1 MVVFVADPVFRY
13 TADSTVPTIE
23 RNVEVKV
30 ADGAT
35 LGRIDLNRNDVGV
48 SGTALRVVD
57 TLLDNSCTIDFLN
70 SNDSALVRGGVSI
83 MARRKQGRMELQ
95 PGDALVLPA
104 HPKFHVLGVTSYS
117 LAVKEGVVAR
127 VEPPSSTAVTITIST
142 PSTDDGGES
151 PRLVFQPEER
161 SSDDDIY
168 DKGGSTLPPPS
179 VRRRVA
185 QEESSSDEERMVAV
199 QAVVALARESKKLT
213 RRFKREMAESDRVV
227 PPLSERSRRRGDEA
241 LRDDDDDGSEED
253 DEKPDDEDRAF
264 VEDDLTDDSK
274 PVVNML
280 LESVHGSL
288 TTAKAIRQHQLIA
301 DANTHLVP
309 AELTRLMDVF
319 SGKGLL
325 EPLERLEYKKREDEA
340 ALARIRDVKRNFHEN
355 KAVDDMASEGGDF
368 YLTPRGQVEKH
379 GVYFQRRVG
388 AALETKAE
396 VLKQLEAA
404 REARI
409 ARAQPEVVE
418 DSQAAVV
425 APSSHKVV
433 VGGKRSWRAL
443 AVPDDTFYSLEDP
456 RKRRS

>member
-23 RNVEVKV
+23 RNVEVEV
-30 ADGAT
+30 ADSGT

-48 SGTALRVVD
+48 SGTALRVLD
-57 TLLDNSCTIDFLN
+57 TFLDNSCTIDFLN

-117 LAVKEGVVAR
+117 LSVKEGVVAR
-127 VEPPSSTAVTITIST
+127 VEPPSSATGGAVTITINT

-168 DKGGSTLPPPS
+168 DKGGPTLPPAPI
-179 VRRRVA
+179 VRRRVVR
-185 QEESSSDEERMVAV
+185 EDSSSDEERMVAV
-199 QAVVALARESKKLT
+199 QAVVALACESKKLT

-241 LRDDDDDGSEED
+241 LQDDDDGSEDD
-253 DEKPDDEDRAF
+253 DEKPDDEDKAF
-264 VEDDLTDDSK
+264 VEDDLTNDSK
-274 PVVNML
+274 PVVKVL

-309 AELTRLMDVF
+309 EELTRLMDVF

-325 EPLERLEYKKREDEA
+325 EPLEHLEYKKREDEA
-340 ALARIRDVKRNFHEN
+340 ALARIRDVKRNFYEN
-355 KAVDDMASEGGDF
+355 KAVDDMAREGGDF
-368 YLTPRGQVEKH
+368 YSTYRGQVEKH
-379 GVYFQRRVG
+379 GVYFQRRVD
-388 AALETKAE
+388 AVLETKAE

-418 DSQAAVV
+418 DSQAVV
-425 APSSHKVV
+425 APSHKV

>member
-23 RNVEVKV
+23 RNVDVEV
-30 ADGAT
+30 ADNAT
-35 LGRIDLNRNDVGV
+35 LGRIDLNRNDVGI
-48 SGTALRVVD
+48 SGTALRVLD
-57 TLLDNSCTIDFLN
+57 TFLDNSCTIDFLN

-117 LAVKEGVVAR
+117 LSVKEGVVAR
-127 VEPPSSTAVTITIST
+127 VEPPSSATGGAVTITINT

-168 DKGGSTLPPPS
+168 DKGGPTLPPPS

-241 LRDDDDDGSEED
+241 LQDDDDGSEDD
-253 DEKPDDEDRAF
+253 DEKPDDEDKAF

-274 PVVNML
+274 PVVKVL
-280 LESVHGSL
+280 LKSVHGSL
-288 TTAKAIRQHQLIA
+288 TTAQAIRQHQLIA
-301 DANTHLVP
+301 DASTHLVP
-309 AELTRLMDVF
+309 EELTRLMDVF

-325 EPLERLEYKKREDEA
+325 EPLEHLEYKKREDEA
-340 ALARIRDVKRNFHEN
+340 ALARIRDVKRNFYEN
-355 KAVDDMASEGGDF
+355 KAVDDMAREGGDF
-368 YLTPRGQVEKH
+368 YSTYRGQVEKH

-418 DSQAAVV
+418 DSQAVV
-425 APSSHKVV
+425 APSHKV

>member
-23 RNVEVKV
+23 RNVEVEV
-30 ADGAT
+30 ADSGT

-48 SGTALRVVD
+48 SGTALRVLD
-57 TLLDNSCTIDFLN
+57 TFLDNSCTIDFLN

-83 MARRKQGRMELQ
+83 MARRKQGRMQLQ

-117 LAVKEGVVAR
+117 LSVKEGVVAR
-127 VEPPSSTAVTITIST
+127 VETPPATEEGVVVTITLNT
-142 PSTDDGGES
+142 PSTDDGQS

-179 VRRRVA
+179 VRHRVVR
-185 QEESSSDEERMVAV
+185 EDSSSDEERMVAV
-199 QAVVALARESKKLT
+199 QAVVALACESKKLT

-241 LRDDDDDGSEED
+241 LQSDDDNCSED
-253 DEKPDDEDRAF
+253 DEKPNDEDKAF
-264 VEDDLTDDSK
+264 VEDDLTNDSK
-274 PVVNML
+274 PVVKVL

-309 AELTRLMDVF
+309 EELTRLMDVF

-325 EPLERLEYKKREDEA
+325 EPLEHLERKKHADDG
-340 ALARIRDVKRNFHEN
+340 ALARIRDAKRNFYEN
-355 KAVDDMASEGGDF
+355 KAVDDLAREGGDF
-368 YLTPRGQVEKH
+368 YSTYRGQVEKH
-379 GVYFQRRVG
+379 GVYFQRRVD

-404 REARI
+404 REAHV

-418 DSQAAVV
+418 DSQEVV
-425 APSSHKVV
+425 APSHKA

-443 AVPDDTFYSLEDP
+443 AVPDDTFYSREDP